1 MDNNKSME
9 INKEDKEFLMDCGWW
24 DDFEMAD
31 SDRSRF
37 FLVRDIKKGRLEFTE
52 EEFPASVYDR
62 LLSLANNVDFSIK

>member
-9 INKEDKEFLMDCGWW
+9 INKEDKGFLMDCGWW
-24 DDFEMAD
+24 DDFETAD

-37 FLVRDIKKGRLEFTE
+37 FLVRDIKKARLEFTE

>member
-1 MDNNKSME
+1 MMF
-9 INKEDKEFLMDCGWW
+9 IT
-24 DDFEMAD
+24 DFEMAD